1 MLDPCILGV
10 YIMRKEESAAGAMPA
25 DNKTGAMPAENKMG
39 TMPVGKLLFQI
50 SFPIIISMMIQA
62 LYNIVDSMYVSR
74 INEQA
79 LTAVSLVFPMQML
92 MLSVAIGTNVGVN
105 ALLSR
110 ALGAKQFERVRS
122 IAQQAVF
129 LIIICYAIMAC
140 VLFFSAPG
148 FIGMQTKDPLIYE
161 YGITYMQICG
171 VLCIGVFIQVC
182 MERLLTATGK
192 TVYTMIC
199 QIIGAI
205 INIIMDPILI
215 FGYGPFPEMG
225 IAGAAAATIFGQ
237 IVAGIIGI
245 CFNLR
250 VNKEIQLSMKGFRPD
265 WGLIREIY
273 KIGIPS
279 IVLQS
284 IGSIMTFGM
293 NLVLMKYLAN
303 ATAAAVFGVY
313 FKINSIFF
321 MPVFGLNNGL
331 VPIVAFNY
339 GARRRKRIE
348 DVTRI
353 ATIVSFI
360 LLLAGTV
367 AFWAIPET
375 LLGIFNASDNMLAI
389 GVPAL
394 RAISLSFPIAAYNII
409 RGSVMQSLGS
419 AFNSMLVSL
428 ARQLFVLL
436 PSALI
441 LAVIFRE
448 NGGLPQLWYS
458 FVIAEVVALILTFF
472 FYRRVY
478 SQKVAPLPE

>member
-1 MLDPCILGV
+1 MN
-10 YIMRKEESAAGAMPA
+10 MKEMSSSVSGNP
-25 DNKTGAMPAENKMG
+25 PVENKMG

-62 LYNIVDSMYVSR
+62 LYNIVDSMYVSQ
-74 INEQA
+74 INEKA

-110 ALGAKQFERVRS
+110 ALGAKEFDRVKK
-122 IAQQAVF
+122 IAQQAIF
-129 LIIICYAIMAC
+129 LIVACYVIMAC
-140 VLFFSAPG
+140 VLYFSAPG
-148 FIGMQTKDPLIYE
+148 FIGLQTKDPVIFDYAV
-161 YGITYMQICG
+161 TYMQICG

-192 TVYTMIC
+192 TVYTMIS
-199 QIIGAI
+199 QATGAV

-225 IAGAAAATIFGQ
+225 VAGAAAATIFGQ
-237 IVAGIIGI
+237 IIAGIIGI
-245 CFNLR
+245 IFNLK
-250 VNKEIQLSMKGFRPD
+250 VNKEIRLSMKGFRPD
-265 WGLIREIY
+265 GKLIGEIY

-284 IGSIMTFGM
+284 IGSVMTFGM
-293 NLVLMKYLAN
+293 NMILMQFLNN

-331 VPIVAFNY
+331 VPIVSYNY
-339 GARRRKRIE
+339 GARRKKRML
-348 DVTRI
+348 DVI
-353 ATIVSFI
+353 QVATIAAVI
-360 LLLAGTV
+360 LLVAGTL
-367 AFWAIPET
+367 AFWIIPDK
-375 LLGIFNASDNMLAI
+375 LLGIFNASDNMLSI

-419 AFNSMLVSL
+419 AVYSMIISL

-436 PSALI
+436 PSAML
-441 LAVIFRE
+441 LAALFRG
-448 NGGLPQLWYS
+448 NGGLPQVWYS
-458 FVIAEVVALILTFF
+458 YVIAEIVALVMTIVL
-472 FYRRVY
+472 YR
-478 SQKVAPLPE
+478 KVRREKIDPLPE